1 VAAIAAL
8 HLGLSVALETVLP
21 QLRDPDYGYRLVRAR
36 AAQRQYPDRPLIAV
50 FGTSR
55 TQNAIDPSAMAFPPA
70 PGVPL
75 VFNFGQAGAHPVH
88 IPLALQRLRDDGLT
102 PAAVLVELFP
112 ATLASPVPCDGL
124 FFDSAARLTA
134 ADVHA
139 LVPYLSH
146 PETIRRRWVESRANS
161 WYTYR
166 SVVIDHLDPEWHPWD
181 RRSSPQWLE
190 MDRLGFRPY
199 RMRAG
204 ADDCRLEK
212 LARSRAAHESNLHA
226 ASVSPAADRAIRAL
240 IADCRDTETP
250 LAFFFA
256 PESPEFRSWY
266 SPEWRSAVAAYARTL
281 REEFG
286 CPVFDA
292 PEFFTESD
300 FADGHHMLPRAA
312 AAYSSWLA
320 ERHLRPWLTAT
331 LGEGRG
337 FSSNR

>member
-256 PESPEFRSWY
+256 PE
-266 SPEWRSAVAAYARTL
+266 
-281 REEFG
+281 
-286 CPVFDA
+286 
-292 PEFFTESD
+292 FFTESD